1 MRRPGPSPP
10 NLPLLRQ
17 ICGSPGG
24 QDQDQKEKGQERVIR
39 IAVDAMGGDYAPA
52 EIVKGAVLA
61 SLDYP
66 ASIILAGDEKKL
78 REELSRCRKKG
89 EISIAHAS
97 EVIGND
103 ESPVSAVKQKKDSSL
118 NVAVSLVKNKKA
130 DAIVSAGN
138 TGALMAASLF
148 GLGRIPGVERPA
160 IATVFPTPSGPILLL
175 DMGAN
180 VDCKP
185 KHLQQ
190 FAKMG
195 SLYAEHVMRIPNP
208 RVGLLNIGEEK
219 EKGNELVVESWP
231 LLKETKINFI
241 GNVEAKEI
249 LSGKVNVVV
258 CDGFVGNLI
267 LKFGESI
274 SDFIVTLLKK
284 ELTKNF
290 VSKFAAFLLLPALAN
305 IKKSVDY
312 DEAGGA
318 PMLGINGVVFKA
330 HGRAKAKAIKNA
342 LRVAFEAVQE
352 DLVGCLSKM
361 EQ

>member
-1 MRRPGPSPP
+1 M
-10 NLPLLRQ
+10 
-17 ICGSPGG
+17 
-24 QDQDQKEKGQERVIR
+24 IR
-39 IAVDAMGGDYAPA
+39 IAVDAMGGDFAPA
-52 EIVKGAVLA
+52 EIVRGAVAA
-61 SLDYP
+61 SLELP
-66 ASIILAGDEKKL
+66 ADIALVGDEARIQK
-78 REELSRCRKKG
+78 ELNRYRQKG
-89 EISIAHAS
+89 KISVIHAP

-103 ESPVSAVKQKKDSSL
+103 ESPVQAVKQKKESSI
-118 NVAVSLVKNKKA
+118 NIAVSLAKDKKA
-130 DAIVSAGN
+130 DAVVSAGN
-138 TGALMAASLF
+138 TGALMAAGLF
-148 GLGRIPGVERPA
+148 GLGRISGVERPA
-160 IATVFPTPSGPILLL
+160 IATIFPTPSGPILLL

-190 FAKMG
+190 FAEMG
-195 SLYAEHVMRIPNP
+195 SQYAEHVMHINNP

-219 EKGNELVVESWP
+219 EKGNELVTQSWP
-231 LLKETKINFI
+231 LLKDARINFV

-249 LSGKVNVVV
+249 LSGKVDVIV

-274 SDFIVTLLKK
+274 SDFILNLFKK

-290 VSKFAAFLLLPALAN
+290 IAKFAAFLLLPALAG

-318 PMLGINGVVFKA
+318 PMLGINGIVFKA

-342 LRVAFEAVQE
+342 IRVAYEAARE
-352 DLVGCLSKM
+352 DLVGCISKM
-361 EQ
+361 EEK

>member
-1 MRRPGPSPP
+1 M
-10 NLPLLRQ
+10 
-17 ICGSPGG
+17 
-24 QDQDQKEKGQERVIR
+24 IR

-52 EIVKGAVLA
+52 ETVKGSIQACLEYPIKVILVGDRPVLEKELA
-61 SLDYP
+61 QYRHKENL
-66 ASIILAGDEKKL
+66 SIV
-78 REELSRCRKKG
+78 
-89 EISIAHAS
+89 HAS

-103 ESPVSAVKQKKDSSL
+103 EPPVSAVKQKKDSSI
-118 NVAVSLVKNKKA
+118 NVAVSLVKNKEV
-130 DAIVSAGN
+130 DAVVSAGN

-160 IATVFPTPSGPILLL
+160 IATIFPTPSGPILLL

-190 FAKMG
+190 FAEMG
-195 SLYAEHVMRIPNP
+195 SQYAEHVMHIQNP

-219 EKGNELVVESWP
+219 EKGNELVIESWP
-231 LLKETKINFI
+231 LLKGTKINFV

-249 LSGKVNVVV
+249 LSRKVDVIV

-274 SDFIVTLLKK
+274 SDLIVSLMKK
-284 ELTKNF
+284 EMAKNLIT
-290 VSKFAAFLLLPALAN
+290 KFAAVLLLPALAN

-312 DEAGGA
+312 DETGGA
-318 PMLGINGVVFKA
+318 PMLGINGIVFKA
-330 HGRAKAKAIKNA
+330 HGRAKAKAIKSA
-342 LRVAFEAVQE
+342 IRATYEAARQ
-352 DLVGCLSKM
+352 DLVSCISKM
-361 EQ
+361 EK

>member
-1 MRRPGPSPP
+1 M
-10 NLPLLRQ
+10 
-17 ICGSPGG
+17 
-24 QDQDQKEKGQERVIR
+24 IR

-52 EIVKGAVLA
+52 EIIKGAVSA

-66 ASIILAGDEKKL
+66 VSIILVGDEARIRK
-78 REELSRCRKKG
+78 ELGHYRKKG
-89 EISIAHAS
+89 DISIFHAS
-97 EVIGND
+97 EVIKND
-103 ESPVSAVKQKKDSSL
+103 ESPVSAVKQKKNSSI
-118 NVAVSLVKNKKA
+118 NIAVSLVKTKSA
-130 DAIVSAGN
+130 DAFISAGN

-148 GLGRIPGVERPA
+148 GLGRVPGIERPA
-160 IATVFPTPSGPILLL
+160 IATIFPTKTGPILLL

-190 FAKMG
+190 FGAMG
-195 SLYAEHVMRIPNP
+195 SQYAEHVMHIKDP

-219 EKGNELVVESWP
+219 EKGNELVVQSWP

-249 LSGKVNVVV
+249 LSGKVDVIV

-274 SDFIVTLLKK
+274 SDFIVAQLRK
-284 ELTKNF
+284 ELAKNL
-290 VSKFAAFLLLPALAN
+290 VTMFATVLLMPALAN
-305 IKKSVDY
+305 LKKSVDY

-318 PMLGINGVVFKA
+318 PMLGINGIVIKA
-330 HGRAKAKAIKNA
+330 HGRARAKAIRNA
-342 LRVAFEAVQE
+342 VRVTYDAVKE
-352 DLVGCLSKM
+352 DLVGCISKM
-361 EQ
+361 EAK